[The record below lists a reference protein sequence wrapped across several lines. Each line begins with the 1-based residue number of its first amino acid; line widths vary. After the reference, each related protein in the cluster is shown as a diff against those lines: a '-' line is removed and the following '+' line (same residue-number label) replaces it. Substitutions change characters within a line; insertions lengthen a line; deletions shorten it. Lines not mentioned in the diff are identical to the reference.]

1 MNRLLASAVLFI
13 APLLAKAQFVT
24 HDRLLSFEDK
34 NVPSYV
40 SCTASEA
47 SVSGDHFREGT
58 HSLRWDYRPG
68 AVLEVNRDLG
78 FEPIT
83 GHDDEIVDIIKHT
96 INSHIAEGD
105 SCRFNLSAC
114 IEKNLPVS
122 YDTASRIFSQIE
134 GRTIEKYYNACKIER
149 VKELLGYG
157 NMTLGD
163 IAFETGYSS
172 TAHLSRR
179 FKEVTGMT
187 PTEYL
192 KSGITRKGIN
202 EI

>member
-1 MNRLLASAVLFI
+1 MEIKIKNMVCRHCVAAVTGALHD
-13 APLLAKAQFVT
+13 LGLDVKEVT
-24 HDRLLSFEDK
+24 LGRAVIGEDSLGTSTLDRLDDTL
-34 NVPSYV
+34 
-40 SCTASEA
+40 
-47 SVSGDHFREGT
+47 
-58 HSLRWDYRPG
+58 
-68 AVLEVNRDLG
+68 RDLG
-78 FEPIT
+78 FERIT

>member
-1 MNRLLASAVLFI
+1 MELKIKNMVCRHCVAAVTGALRDLGLDVRDVVLGRAVLGEESLD
-13 APLLAKAQFVT
+13 AATLA
-24 HDRLLSFEDK
+24 RLDSAL
-34 NVPSYV
+34 
-40 SCTASEA
+40 
-47 SVSGDHFREGT
+47 
-58 HSLRWDYRPG
+58 
-68 AVLEVNRDLG
+68 RDLG
-78 FEPIT
+78 FERIT
-83 GHDDEIVDIIKHT
+83 DHDDEIVDTIKHT

-114 IEKNLPVS
+114 IEKQRPVS

-157 NMTLGD
+157 NMTLGE
-163 IAFETGYSS
+163 IAFATGYSS

-187 PTEYL
+187 PIQYL
-192 KSGITRKGIN
+192 GSGLARKGIN

>member
-1 MNRLLASAVLFI
+1 MELKIKNMVCRHCVAAVTGALRDLGLDVRDVVLGRALIGEESLDAATLARLDSVL
-13 APLLAKAQFVT
+13 
-24 HDRLLSFEDK
+24 
-34 NVPSYV
+34 
-40 SCTASEA
+40 
-47 SVSGDHFREGT
+47 
-58 HSLRWDYRPG
+58 
-68 AVLEVNRDLG
+68 RDLG
-78 FEPIT
+78 F
-83 GHDDEIVDIIKHT
+83 DDEIVDIIKHT

-114 IEKNLPVS
+114 IEKQLPVS

-157 NMTLGD
+157 NMTLGE
-163 IAFETGYSS
+163 IAFATGYSS

-187 PTEYL
+187 PTQYL
-192 KSGITRKGIN
+192 RSGLARKGIN